1 MFKKGT
7 AMLLFMAMW
16 LCLSGF
22 ASLGTEGEE
31 TLNALMEQLTSEDV
45 EEILTEDK
53 WDGKVMAKVDESV
66 SIRADASTDAVVIGK
81 LFKGDA
87 GEIVGQTDGWT
98 MIQSGD
104 VTGWVSDEYLAF
116 GREAEKRAA
125 EDVAKVATVK
135 TQTLKVRDS
144 ASTEAPVIDLIGM
157 GRTIEVGEEEGGWL
171 EIIYSDGDVNYI
183 SAEYVEVDYKYG
195 EAKTIEEIKAEEA
208 ARKAAEEKERRTAN
222 LGAIAASGDDTLL
235 LAALIQ
241 AEAGSEP
248 YEGQVAVGAVV
259 MNRVRSGAYP
269 GSIQAVISAPGQFGP
284 VATGRVAA
292 IMAAGPRASCV
303 QAAQA
308 ALNGETTVGTLTHFR
323 RAGGIDGLVIGN
335 HVFY

>member
-1 MFKKGT
+1 MWKKGT
-7 AMLLFMAMW
+7 AALFLAAMW
-16 LCLSGF
+16 LSLTGF
-22 ASLGTEGEE
+22 ASLGTEGED
-31 TLNALMEQLTSEDV
+31 TLNALMAQLTSEDV

-66 SIRADASTDAVVIGK
+66 SIRSDASTDAAVIGK

-87 GEIVGQTDGWT
+87 GKIVDRADGWT
-98 MIQSGD
+98 MVQSGD
-104 VTGWVSDEYLAF
+104 VTGWVSDDYLAF
-116 GREAEKRAA
+116 GREAEERAR
-125 EDVAKVATVK
+125 EDVAKVATVT
-135 TQTLKVRDS
+135 TQTLKVRDE

-157 GRTIEVGEEEGGWL
+157 GETIEVGEEADGWL
-171 EIIYSDGDVNYI
+171 EIIYSDGDVNYV
-183 SAEYVEVDYKYG
+183 SSEYVEVDYQYG

-208 ARKAAEEKERRTAN
+208 ARKAREEKEKRTSN
-222 LGAIAASGDDTLL
+222 LGAIAASGDEMLL
-235 LAALIQ
+235 LASLIQ
-241 AEAGSEP
+241 AEAGGEP

-269 GSIQAVISAPGQFGP
+269 GTIADVISAPGQFGP
-284 VATGRVAA
+284 AATGKVAA
-292 IMAAGPRASCV
+292 IMASGPRASCI

>member
-135 TQTLKVRDS
+135 TQTLKVREYRGSGYRSDRH
-144 ASTEAPVIDLIGM
+144 
-157 GRTIEVGEEEGGWL
+157 GR
-171 EIIYSDGDVNYI
+171 
-183 SAEYVEVDYKYG
+183 
-195 EAKTIEEIKAEEA
+195 
-208 ARKAAEEKERRTAN
+208 
-222 LGAIAASGDDTLL
+222 
-235 LAALIQ
+235 
-241 AEAGSEP
+241 
-248 YEGQVAVGAVV
+248 
-259 MNRVRSGAYP
+259 
-269 GSIQAVISAPGQFGP
+269 
-284 VATGRVAA
+284 
-292 IMAAGPRASCV
+292 
-303 QAAQA
+303 
-308 ALNGETTVGTLTHFR
+308 
-323 RAGGIDGLVIGN
+323 N
-335 HVFY
+335 H